1 MSTGM
6 DLKVRRIRLKVTQE
20 QVAQH
25 VGLSRSWV
33 AKMER
38 IDDDLPAA
46 KAEMILAA
54 LRTFENVRS
63 DETSAA

>member
-1 MSTGM
+1 M

-33 AKMER
+33 AKVER
-38 IDDDLPAA
+38 IDDDLPA
-46 KAEMILAA
+46 KTVKLIDAA
-54 LRTFENVRS
+54 LRTFENVS
-63 DETSAA
+63 DVA